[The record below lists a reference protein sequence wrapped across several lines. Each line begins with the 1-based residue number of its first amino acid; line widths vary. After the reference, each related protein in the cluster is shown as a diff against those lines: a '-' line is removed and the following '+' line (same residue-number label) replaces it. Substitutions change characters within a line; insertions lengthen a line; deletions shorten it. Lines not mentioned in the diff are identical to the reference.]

1 MRINEDYLDNIDSSE
16 LTASTDEIDVQRVKE
31 SDFPIHFI
39 FAVTMPGKYRAD
51 VFKKIINIC
60 RNKMDMFFDGDY
72 ALFYQE
78 NQRSEM
84 KPLLKTTEITEQ
96 SGLKLC
102 LNGQFN
108 SLRHLW
114 RFLFICY
121 GCGIDRMYFLQ
132 PDFEQIQFF
141 YMSAAYAFYERPE
154 SFRFLDDK
162 NFFDAMVRLINMLW
176 PNDKQR

>member
-16 LTASTDEIDVQRVKE
+16 LIATTDEINTQKVTE
-31 SDFPIHFI
+31 ADFPIHFI

-51 VFKKIINIC
+51 AFKKIINIC

-72 ALFYQE
+72 ALFYQD

-132 PDFEQIQFF
+132 PDFE
-141 YMSAAYAFYERPE
+141 
-154 SFRFLDDK
+154 
-162 NFFDAMVRLINMLW
+162 
-176 PNDKQR
+176 